1 MKSERRHELE
11 QNELA
16 IWLAETAE
24 TIKPYTNII
33 LAVTLVGV
41 LCVAIYA
48 WFSRQSRAEAAKAS
62 ASLVSASVFDLEKL
76 QETVDKYPKTSAG
89 QLAAVTL
96 ADYYLAVGCAA
107 VLDDRA
113 MANQN
118 LGKAIDLYKQALE
131 HARAPLLRERATFGL
146 ARAYETRGELAQ
158 ATSLYE
164 QVLERWPKGAYSAL
178 ASVRL
183 RDIQRR
189 STREFYDRLAS
200 YEPKGRF
207 IEGAGLPT
215 DKPTFDPNS
224 LREDSPVFTTPG
236 SKLLLPGKE
245 QPGDVAEGQK
255 PSKPDVPTTGTGTG
269 AGTGSEQPLPVDLS
283 RPLGEQVPKLEG
295 ETKQPEQKPPAS
307 KPDAASEPG
316 KP

>member
-33 LAVTLVGV
+33 LAVALVGV
-41 LCVAIYA
+41 LCIAIYA

-62 ASLVSASVFDLEKL
+62 ASLVSASVFDLDKL

-131 HARAPLLRERATFGL
+131 HALDPLLRERATLGL
-146 ARAYETRGELAQ
+146 ARAYETRGDLEQ
-158 ATSLYE
+158 AAGLYE
-164 QVLERWPKGAYSAL
+164 QVLQQWPKGAYSTVA
-178 ASVRL
+178 ANRL

-207 IEGAGLPT
+207 IEGPGLPT

-224 LREDSPVFTTPG
+224 LREDSPVFNTPG
-236 SKLLLPGKE
+236 SKLLLPEKE
-245 QPGDVAEGQK
+245 QPGDGAEGQK
-255 PSKPDVPTTGTGTG
+255 TSKPDMPTTGTGTG
-269 AGTGSEQPLPVDLS
+269 AGSQQPLPIDLS
-283 RPLGEQVPKLEG
+283 RPLGEQMPKLEG
-295 ETKQPEQKPPAS
+295 ETKQPEQKQPAS
-307 KPDAASEPG
+307 KPDAAASEAG

>member
-16 IWLAETAE
+16 TWLAETAE

-33 LAVTLVGV
+33 LAVALVGV
-41 LCVAIYA
+41 LAAAIYA

-76 QETVDKYPKTSAG
+76 QETVDKYPRTSAG

-96 ADYYLAVGCAA
+96 GDYYLAVGCAA

-118 LGKAIDLYKQALE
+118 LGKAIDLYKQALD
-131 HARAPLLRERATFGL
+131 HARDPLLRERATLGL

-158 ATSLYE
+158 AMSFYE
-164 QVLERWPKGAYSAL
+164 KVLEHWPKGAYSAL
-178 ASVRL
+178 AANRL

-215 DKPTFDPNS
+215 DKPAFDPNS
-224 LREDSPVFTTPG
+224 LREDGPVFNTPG
-236 SKLLLPGKE
+236 SKLSLPEKE
-245 QPGDVAEGQK
+245 QPGDASEGQK
-255 PSKPDVPTTGTGTG
+255 PSKPEMPPTETGTG
-269 AGTGSEQPLPVDLS
+269 SQQPLPIDLG
-283 RPLGEQVPKLEG
+283 RPLGEQVPRLEG
-295 ETKQPEQKPPAS
+295 ENKQPEEKQPVG
-307 KPDAASEPG
+307 KPDAAASEAG